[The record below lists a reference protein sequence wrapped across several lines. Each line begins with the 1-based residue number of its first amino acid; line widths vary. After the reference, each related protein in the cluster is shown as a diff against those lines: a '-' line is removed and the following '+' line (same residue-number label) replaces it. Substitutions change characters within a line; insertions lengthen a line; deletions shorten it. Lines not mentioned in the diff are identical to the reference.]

1 MKQQFIHVLKSK
13 EEASNVKPLIFDNR
27 PANAFA
33 QIKMKLFRDKCFA

>member
-13 EEASNVKPLIFDNR
+13 EEASKPLIFDNR